1 MEPRDLLS
9 ILALLISLNSVFL
22 AWRAERRAREA
33 DRRAIESV
41 RPFVTTGIHLLPHD
55 MSISLAN
62 YGVGLAI
69 VTQVA
74 LKRTDGR
81 PTTSLAN
88 LVPSS
93 ADFRIEQAIDFV
105 QPEYYLRPGDTL
117 RLVSAAAANPKKA
130 DAALK
135 HWEESLRGIA
145 IEVTYRDII
154 GRPFTYSRKFLEN
167 A

>member
-1 MEPRDLLS
+1 MEPKDLLS
-9 ILALLISLNSVFL
+9 ILALVISLNSAFL
-22 AWRAERRAREA
+22 AWRAERRAKEA
-33 DRRAIESV
+33 DRRAVESV
-41 RPFVTTGIHLLPHD
+41 RPFVTTGIQLLPRD

-74 LKRTDGR
+74 LKRKDGQ

-93 ADFRIEQAIDFV
+93 ADCRIEQAIDFV

-117 RLVSAAAANPKKA
+117 TLASAAANPKKA

-145 IEVTYRDII
+145 IEVTYRDIV
-154 GRPFTYSRKFLEN
+154 GRPFTYSRRFLEN

>member
-1 MEPRDLLS
+1 MEPKDILS
-9 ILALLISLNSVFL
+9 ILALVISLNSAFL
-22 AWRAERRAREA
+22 AWRAERRAKEA
-33 DRRAIESV
+33 DRRAVESV
-41 RPFVTTGIHLLPHD
+41 RPFVTSGIHLLPHD
-55 MSISLAN
+55 MSVSLSN

-74 LKRTDGR
+74 LKRKDGQ

-93 ADFRIEQAIDFV
+93 ADCRIEQAIDFV

-117 RLVSAAAANPKKA
+117 PLASAAAANAKKT
-130 DAALK
+130 DAALR

-145 IEVTYRDII
+145 LEVTYRDIV
-154 GRPFTYSRKFLEN
+154 GNPFTYKRTFLEN

>member
-1 MEPRDLLS
+1 MEAKDVLS
-9 ILALLISLNSVFL
+9 ILALFISLNSAFL
-22 AWRAERRAREA
+22 AWRAERRAKEA
-33 DRRAIESV
+33 DRRALESV
-41 RPFVTTGIHLLPHD
+41 RPFVTTGVHLLPND
-55 MSISLAN
+55 MSVSLAN

-74 LKRTDGR
+74 LRRNDGQ

-88 LVPSS
+88 LMPFS
-93 ADFRIEQAIDFV
+93 ADCRIEQAIDFV
-105 QPEYYLRPGDTL
+105 QSEYYLRPGDCL
-117 RLVSAAAANPKKA
+117 PLASAAAAHAKKA

-145 IEVTYRDII
+145 IEVTYRDIF